1 MPVRPSR
8 RGGQRRLFVSL
19 PLCGVLAACGGDVPG
34 AGGAPA
40 GGTTG
45 ADAAA
50 PAATTRG
57 LGLALVGPRLVS
69 TGVMES
75 RSMVTEAIYFAT
87 QQTGAGAL
95 GQVTSTG
102 TVQVSQFGAVYQP
115 QPTDRLVVAIGGTR
129 HEFTKVQAQGD
140 SSQQFAANWL
150 AAPHRL
156 AYTHGL
162 DGTGEVRIEETF
174 DGRGFV
180 ASVTGWSTIAG
191 QRCQFELTARG
202 GTQGG
207 PDGQGADRTTQYT
220 LTGSLRGEGLVV
232 DVHETHGTRFV
243 AALGLSL
250 LPSQRGSASRTL
262 SRIDST
268 AKLAGAEYHFVSVQ
282 AESGSKEK
290 GGQSTAGVV
299 ALTGAVTKNG
309 QPFRDC
315 SLQGGLPVLATSAGV
330 LSLLDL

>member
-1 MPVRPSR
+1 MPARPPR
-8 RGGQRRLFVSL
+8 RRGQRRPSIYL
-19 PLCGVLAACGGDVPG
+19 PLSCVLAACGGGDPG
-34 AGGAPA
+34 AGGAGANA
-40 GGTTG
+40 GT
-45 ADAAA
+45 AA

-57 LGLALVGPRLVS
+57 LGIALVGPRLVS

-75 RSMVTEAIYFAT
+75 RSMVTEAVYFAT
-87 QQTGAGAL
+87 QQTGSAAL

-102 TVQVSQFGAVYQP
+102 TVQVSQFGAAYQP
-115 QPTDRLVVAIGGTR
+115 QPSDRLVVAIGDTR
-129 HEFTKVQAQGD
+129 HEFHGVQAQGD
-140 SSQQFAANWL
+140 SSQQFATNWL

-156 AYTHGL
+156 AYTHRL
-162 DGTGEVRIEETF
+162 DGAGEVRIEETF

-207 PDGQGADRTTQYT
+207 PDWQGADRTTQYE
-220 LTGSLRGEGLVV
+220 LTGSLRGEDLVV
-232 DVHETHGTRFV
+232 DVHETHGTRSV

-250 LPSQRGSASRTL
+250 LPSQRGTASRTL

-290 GGQSTAGVV
+290 GGQSTGGVV
-299 ALTGAVTKNG
+299 ALTGTVTRNG
-309 QPFRDC
+309 QPFGDC
-315 SLQGGLPVLATSAGV
+315 NLQGGLPVLVTKDGV